1 MAGPRST
8 KRKRPELKRWP
19 DLVSMKTKKK
29 ETRGR
34 GIGEYASDMLH
45 KIVAQNKF
53 GIAPYRNR
61 KSPGK

>member
-1 MAGPRST
+1 MAGPRLT

-29 ETRGR
+29 ETRGIR
-34 GIGEYASDMLH
+34 EYASDMLH